1 MASILKVDTIQDQS
15 GNNIINESADT
26 ITIGASGDTIT
37 IPSGATLTV
46 PSGGLSGQNY
56 PAFEAYGSA
65 DQTGVTDN
73 VYTKVAFNNKLF
85 DTNSMYD
92 ATTNYRFT
100 PTIAGKYYV
109 YSSFALYG
117 SVDYSIFTSQIKI
130 YKNGSEFSELRQT
143 EQSSSNFPT
152 KRTVHINKIVEFN
165 GSTDYVEIFA
175 RSNVTSGTVSF
186 ELSSTEGYFGA
197 YRIGA

>member
-1 MASILKVDTIQDQS
+1 MGTIKTT
-15 GNNIINESADT
+15 NIEPIADNGT
-26 ITIGASGDTIT
+26 VTLGSSGDTFT
-37 IPSGATLTV
+37 MPSGVTMTV
-46 PSGGLSGQNY
+46 PSGGISGQNY

-73 VYTKVAFNNKLF
+73 VYTKVQFNNELF

-92 ATTNYRFT
+92 TSNYRFT

-109 YSSFALYG
+109 YSSFAMYASAG
-117 SVDYSIFTSQIKI
+117 YSIFTSQIEI
-130 YKNGSEFSELRQT
+130 YKNGSAFSELRQT
-143 EQSSSNFPT
+143 EQASSNFPA

-165 GSTDYVEIFA
+165 GSTDYVEIFG
-175 RSNVTSGTVSF
+175 RSNVVSGTVIF